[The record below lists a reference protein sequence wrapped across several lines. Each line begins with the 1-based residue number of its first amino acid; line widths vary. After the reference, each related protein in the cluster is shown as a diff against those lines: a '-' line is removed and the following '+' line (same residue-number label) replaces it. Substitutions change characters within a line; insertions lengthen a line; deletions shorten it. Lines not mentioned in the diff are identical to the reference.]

1 MSPIVGNSLESGQFR
16 RGPGGRPSREEAE
29 RRHRDLLATTR
40 HLLLQKGWDAT
51 SIDEIS
57 RQSGVAKRFIYARYA
72 DKAALF
78 VAAIL
83 QYRGDQI
90 AAFKMPDPLPDDIE
104 EGLVVFGQ
112 HLLDIALTDDSLAS
126 IRLFIAE
133 ASRLRDQV
141 KLLLEDNANNPLA
154 AISDMLKVYADRGA
168 LDPDDLRFA
177 AEQFFILVV
186 GVPQRLA
193 LLVGRE
199 SPEREARRLRAAV
212 RLFLD
217 GCRRKRHPSKP
228 TSSGEP

>member
-1 MSPIVGNSLESGQFR
+1 MGNLLENGQFR

-40 HLLLQKGWDAT
+40 RLLLEKGWDAT

-78 VAAIL
+78 VGAIL
-83 QYRGDQI
+83 RYRGDQI
-90 AAFKMPDPLPDDIE
+90 SAFRMVDPLPEDVE

-112 HLLDIALTDDSLAS
+112 HLLDIALTEESLAS
-126 IRLFIAE
+126 VRLFIAE
-133 ASRLRDQV
+133 ASRLRDQA
-141 KLLLEDNANNPLA
+141 KMLIEDNANNPLA
-154 AISDMLKVYADRGA
+154 AISDILKVYVDRGA
-168 LDPDDLRFA
+168 LAPDDLRFA
-177 AEQFFILVV
+177 AEQYFILVV

-199 SPEREARRLRAAV
+199 PPEREARRLRAAV
-212 RLFLD
+212 KLFLD
-217 GCRRKRHPSKP
+217 GCRRKRRASKP
-228 TSSGEP
+228 ASSGER

>member
-1 MSPIVGNSLESGQFR
+1 VKNSLESGQFR

-40 HLLLQKGWDAT
+40 RLLLEKGWDAT

-78 VAAIL
+78 VGAIL
-83 QYRGDQI
+83 RYRGDQI
-90 AAFKMPDPLPDDIE
+90 AAFRMPDPLPVDVE

-112 HLLDIALTDDSLAS
+112 HLLDIALTDESLAS
-126 IRLFIAE
+126 VRLFIAE
-133 ASRLRDQV
+133 ASRLREQV

-154 AISDMLKVYADRGA
+154 AISDILKVYADRGA
-168 LDPDDLRFA
+168 LAPDDLQLA
-177 AEQFFILVV
+177 AEQYFILVV

-199 SPEREARRLRAAV
+199 PPDREARRLHAAV
-212 RLFLD
+212 KLFLD
-217 GCRRKRHPSKP
+217 GCRRKRRASKP
-228 TSSGEP
+228 NSPSER